1 MRLNAPSLTYLVSSL
16 PHASVS
22 LRSFAPTED
31 NEGESRPVSLR
42 FLLDPRLH
50 SRPPNLQKSLY
61 LHRFEP
67 WSPPPPRIR
76 GADTRPGA
84 ERPRLS
90 PRGDG

>member
-50 SRPPNLQKSLY
+50 SRPPNLQKSSL
-61 LHRFEP
+61 LTSLRALVAAA
-67 WSPPPPRIR
+67 SS
-76 GADTRPGA
+76 DTWRRRQTGC
-84 ERPRLS
+84 
-90 PRGDG
+90 